1 MRWRR
6 WTTMRQL
13 NGSDARTEPHRLPWS
28 AHHLAAALGNQP
40 RRALI
45 AHVNPQPAQRDAE
58 PVAQADQEVDMR
70 DAPDP
75 PCKGAAQL
83 NAPEIDDCLA
93 LADLRQTAGMLVT
106 ERSDFAAAQPR
117 LDRFGDITSLL
128 LGRRCDAGHR
138 LSIRTVDSDGIAD
151 RKNIGMAGNGKIRE
165 NLQALGSVGGGVKP
179 IRGGRCPDARGPD
192 DGCGVE

>member
-6 WTTMRQL
+6 WQTMRQP
-13 NGSDARTEPHRLPWS
+13 NGSDARTEPHRLPRS

-58 PVAQADQEVDMR
+58 PVAQADQEIDVR
-70 DAPDP
+70 DAPDR
-75 PCKGAAQL
+75 PCKGAEQL
-83 NAPEIDDCLA
+83 DAPEIDDCLA
-93 LADLRQTAGMLVT
+93 LADLRQAAGMLVA

-128 LGRRCDAGHR
+128 FGRRRDAGDR
-138 LSIRTVDSDGIAD
+138 LSVRTVDRNGIAD
-151 RKNIGMAGNGKIRE
+151 RKNIGLAWYGELGQHLYTAGAVCRC
-165 NLQALGSVGGGVKP
+165 VKP
-179 IRGGRCPDARGPD
+179 L
-192 DGCGVE
+192 